1 MRCRNMTLG
10 NPLKPAACQND
21 SVSLQPGGCVT
32 LHIWFLLIR
41 KCLKKVCFGGKATF
55 PTLYRTYTQQCYI
68 KLYPPT
74 VPTTLTFAPLSSLPP
89 CLTSHSGGLWCSQLQ
104 HCTDRSTTVLP
115 CLSLQHVWGAQL
127 FNLCPWP
134 QSPRTSSCN
143 STPTLFS
150 ATGIHCV
157 KPEQGA
163 ASARRVINECKK
175 MSSRVVLF

>member
-1 MRCRNMTLG
+1 MFKKGMFWRESYLP
-10 NPLKPAACQND
+10 NPLSYLHPAMLHQALPTD
-21 SVSLQPGGCVT
+21 SP
-32 LHIWFLLIR
+32 
-41 KCLKKVCFGGKATF
+41 
-55 PTLYRTYTQQCYI
+55 YYTNICSPNCRQ
-68 KLYPPT
+68 T
-74 VPTTLTFAPLSSLPP
+74 AVEVLSSLPP